1 MNKSQ
6 LLKELRASKE
16 FFDRST
22 RELEEADST
31 FSPSP
36 GVMTTAQQV
45 AHVASTVDWFL
56 DGATTPHGFDL
67 DFENHKKKYE
77 AVTSLKTAREWLD
90 KAFERACSWVENAT
104 ESDLNVS
111 MPQGEIMGGEP
122 RTSALLG
129 IIEHT
134 AHHRGA
140 LTIYARLRGKIP
152 PMPYMD
158 M

>member
-1 MNKSQ
+1 MNKSHF
-6 LLKELRASKE
+6 LKELRASKE

-31 FSPSP
+31 FAPSA
-36 GVMTTAQQV
+36 GVMTAAQQV
-45 AHVASTVDWFL
+45 AHVASTVEWFM
-56 DGATTPHGFDL
+56 DGATNPKGFDL

-77 AVTSLKTAREWLD
+77 TVTSLKVAREWLER
-90 KAFERACSWVENAT
+90 AFQRACSWVENAK
-104 ESDLNVS
+104 ESDLTVS
-111 MPQGEIMGGEP
+111 MPPGEIMGGEP